1 MARVKA
7 TCVVLLSDL
16 GAWVAG
22 RGLSSSP
29 GVGVHSPTAGLHL
42 AVFWLPPGY
51 CESRRKRENAVCARA
66 CLYLQECVSVC
77 LCIYVCVSVLVSVCM
92 NVSVYLSACRC
103 IYVPASKYLTMCMC
117 VYLCMSVS
125 MCVCLYVSASMVYVC
140 VSVHLC
146 VGVCLCVGMYLY
158 VRICLYGSVPLSV
171 SLSV

>member
-42 AVFWLPPGY
+42 AMFWLPPGY
-51 CESRRKRENAVCARA
+51 CESRRKRGNAVCARV

-92 NVSVYLSACRC
+92 SVSMYLSACRC
-103 IYVPASKYLTMCMC
+103 IYVPVSKYLTMCIVC
-117 VYLCMSVS
+117 ISVYECIYVCMSVCECIYGICLCQCIYVWE
-125 MCVCLYVSASMVYVC
+125 CVCV
-140 VSVHLC
+140 
-146 VGVCLCVGMYLY
+146 
-158 VRICLYGSVPLSV
+158 
-171 SLSV
+171 